1 VRLLKSSNGSGFLF
15 SNFFLDPK
23 GISLSKAAG
32 GTNAQGTADATPTT
46 GTTSTVSVHTRL
58 LVCFFSRLG
67 GVQHKEGSS
76 RGGRGGGSKTC
87 GAACSVSGGTASS
100 AAGGGSK
107 VVAYSGT

>member
-58 LVCFFSRLG
+58 VCFFSRLG